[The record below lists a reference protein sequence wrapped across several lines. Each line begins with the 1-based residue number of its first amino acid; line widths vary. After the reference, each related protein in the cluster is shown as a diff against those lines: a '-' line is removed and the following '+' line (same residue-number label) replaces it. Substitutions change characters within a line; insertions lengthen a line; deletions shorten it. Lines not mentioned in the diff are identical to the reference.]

1 MYGIT
6 VNNHTQLN
14 DFYVKSYHM
23 IRKYSQTAM
32 VVFNE
37 LYSKVTGDASL
48 LTELYCTSSNSLT
61 QLVYH
66 CSISLKSLIV
76 IPLCALLR
84 STLPS
89 YHILKLDHC
98 HGHKH

>member
-1 MYGIT
+1 M
-6 VNNHTQLN
+6 NNHTQLN

-23 IRKYSQTAM
+23 IRKYSLTAM

-37 LYSKVTGDASL
+37 LYSKVSRDASQ
-48 LTELYCTSSNSLT
+48 LTALYCTSSNSLT

-66 CSISLKSLIV
+66 FSISLIFLIV
-76 IPLCALLR
+76 IPSCALLC

-89 YHILKLDHC
+89 YHILKSNH
-98 HGHKH
+98 